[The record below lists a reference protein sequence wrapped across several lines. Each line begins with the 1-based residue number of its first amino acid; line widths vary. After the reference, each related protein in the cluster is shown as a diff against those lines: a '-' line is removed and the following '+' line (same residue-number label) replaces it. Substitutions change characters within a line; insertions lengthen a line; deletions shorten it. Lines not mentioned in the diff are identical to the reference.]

1 MFLASKI
8 FWLVAQP
15 LSFAF
20 FCLLVGLLLILG
32 RFRRSGGVLSA
43 LGLVVLF
50 SSLFTTTGPYLLQIL
65 EDRFPRPS
73 PPQELSC
80 IIVLGGAF
88 DNEVMAGRGGME
100 FNQAGDRFI
109 ETVRLA
115 RAFPAARI
123 LVSGGDGSFSGAYEG
138 DARASE
144 AFFAAFDIDARR
156 LIREEQSRTTF
167 ENAVN
172 TKELLAANGLDDCA
186 LITSAFHI
194 PRSVGLFRALGI
206 EVMPWPADYRTNG
219 RVRLGFDFTQPSLNA
234 QLTTTAAREW
244 IGLIGYY
251 LSGRTPTLL
260 PDRR

>member
-20 FCLLVGLLLILG
+20 FSLLAGLLLILA
-32 RFRRSGGVLSA
+32 RFRRSGGALGA
-43 LGLVVLF
+43 LGLLVLF
-50 SSLFTTTGPYLLQIL
+50 LSLFTTTGPYLLQIL
-65 EDRFPRPS
+65 ENRFPRPS
-73 PPQELSC
+73 PRAELSC
-80 IIVLGGAF
+80 IVVLGGAF
-88 DNEVMAGRGGME
+88 ENEVMAGRGGME

-115 RAFPAARI
+115 TAYPAARI

-144 AFFAAFDIDARR
+144 AFFAAFGVARQR

-167 ENAVN
+167 ENAMN
-172 TKELLAANGLDDCA
+172 TKDLLAANGLENCA
-186 LITSAFHI
+186 LVTSAFHM
-194 PRSVGLFRALGI
+194 PRSVALFQGLGI
-206 EVMPWPADYRTNG
+206 EVLPWPTDYRTSG
-219 RVRLGFDFTQPSLNA
+219 KIRLGLDFTQPSLNA

-244 IGLIGYY
+244 IGLLGYR
-251 LSGRTPTLL
+251 LSGRTSTVL
-260 PDRR
+260 PDHP